1 MRRAA
6 LFFDID
12 GTLLSEV
19 THQIPESAVHALEEA
34 KKKGHLIFVNTG
46 RTICSIP
53 EELKRLPVHGFLCGC
68 GIYGEFEEEIFFEK
82 HLDGKAAD
90 AIVKKAQ
97 ECRVDAL
104 YEGKDDVYFSS
115 RISRFDSLENT
126 RKYMNNRG
134 LGLERCIEQGG
145 CAYDKL
151 FAYEDEHSNSR
162 EFFDFLSDYLEI
174 LDRGNHTYEC
184 IMKGYS
190 KATIM
195 EVVLKKFGIGREDS
209 YAFGD
214 SSNDLAMFRY
224 AGHGIAMGV
233 HDQVLDPY
241 AEYIAPAVEEE
252 AIWQSMKHYGLIL

>member
-1 MRRAA
+1 MKRAA

-19 THQIPESAVHALEEA
+19 THQVPESAVQALMKA
-34 KKKGHLIFVNTG
+34 KERGHLVFINTG
-46 RTICSIP
+46 RTVCSIP

-82 HLDGKAAD
+82 HLDKEAAD
-90 AIVKKAQ
+90 AVAKKAR
-97 ECRVDAL
+97 ECGIEAL
-104 YEGKDDVYFSS
+104 YEGKEDVYFSS

-126 RKYMNNRG
+126 KKYMNNRG
-134 LGLERCIEQGG
+134 LGLERYIEQGG

-151 FAYEDEHSNSR
+151 FVYEDEKSDS
-162 EFFDFLSDYLEI
+162 ETFFAFISPWLEA

-195 EVVLKKFGIGREDS
+195 EVTLEKFGISREDS
-209 YAFGD
+209 YVFGD
-214 SSNDLAMFRY
+214 SSNDLAMFQY
-224 AGHGIAMGV
+224 GGHGIAMGV
-233 HDQVLDPY
+233 HDPVLDPY
-241 AEYIAPAVEEE
+241 AEYIAPAVEED
-252 AIWQSMKHYGLIL
+252 AIYHAMEHYGLIG

>member
-1 MRRAA
+1 M
-6 LFFDID
+6 
-12 GTLLSEV
+12 SEV

-115 RISRFDSLENT
+115 RISRFDSLE
-126 RKYMNNRG
+126 
-134 LGLERCIEQGG
+134 IQG
-145 CAYDKL
+145 
-151 FAYEDEHSNSR
+151 N
-162 EFFDFLSDYLEI
+162 I
-174 LDRGNHTYEC
+174 
-184 IMKGYS
+184 
-190 KATIM
+190 
-195 EVVLKKFGIGREDS
+195 
-209 YAFGD
+209 
-214 SSNDLAMFRY
+214 
-224 AGHGIAMGV
+224 
-233 HDQVLDPY
+233 
-241 AEYIAPAVEEE
+241 
-252 AIWQSMKHYGLIL
+252 

>member
-1 MRRAA
+1 MKRAA

-195 EVVLKKFGIGREDS
+195 EVVLKNSESAGKIPMHSETAAMIWLCSGTQDMELPW
-209 YAFGD
+209 AF
-214 SSNDLAMFRY
+214 MIRF
-224 AGHGIAMGV
+224 
-233 HDQVLDPY
+233 
-241 AEYIAPAVEEE
+241 
-252 AIWQSMKHYGLIL
+252 LIPMQNTLRLQWKRRLSGSQ